1 MRTLL
6 LIIITALLSTLSLI
20 YAQLNNL
27 LPWFFALLNLPGTA
41 PTAVTDTL
49 SANGQP
55 CTTPRWDTIEHGQ
68 VFLSFTTETW
78 SIASWWCESRSTVCN
93 NWSRSVE
100 QEPLPAK
107 NCTLDTPKN
116 CEVGSFVFAHGTSQ
130 EFYSFDETKQAC
142 ESQTRNCTDG
152 EVDGDDTY
160 TYLSCPSSCPTQT
173 WWTIIWT
180 GTACPECPCLDK
192 QPEIKPVAVAPA
204 ADPKPEIK
212 KPTITTTTTTANK
225 PSIQPV
231 SAPLTTTSPNEPN
244 CPAPFGWARREP
256 GKQWTAY
263 KQAVAP
269 FGTECEQVSIVC
281 SFGSIRYWT
290 KGNAWDVALWVST
303 SCRVAEP
310 ANCESACGPIQN
322 GNQVVT
328 FWQSIIPYA
337 NGQVCN
343 DIKITS
349 TCSNGVLSPAAWSA
363 CSCQIAPPAACTA
376 PNGTK
381 VAHEWS
387 ITLYQ
392 EPSVQAVAWDGA
404 DTCLRQ
410 WRRCFNGT
418 FVDAGWNSSP
428 LTYQHAT
435 CTVIPPQ
442 E

>member
-1 MRTLL
+1 M
-6 LIIITALLSTLSLI
+6 SLI

-27 LPWFFALLNLPGTA
+27 LPWFFALLNLSGSA

-49 SANGQP
+49 SANGEP
-55 CTTPRWDTIEHGQ
+55 CTTPRWETVTHWQ
-68 VFLSFTTETW
+68 VFLSFASETW
-78 SIASWWCESRSTVCN
+78 SIANGWCVSRSTVCN
-93 NWSRSVE
+93 NWSRSAE

-107 NCTLDTPKN
+107 TCMVQDPAN
-116 CEVGSFVFAHGTSQ
+116 CELNGLIFANGNTR
-130 EFYSFDETKQAC
+130 EFYKSNTWD
-142 ESQTRNCTDG
+142 QTCLSEMRTCVDWTF
-152 EVDGDDTY
+152 DGDESFTE
-160 TYLSCPSSCPTQT
+160 LSCTSSANCPAWT
-173 WWTIIWT
+173 WWTTVWT
-180 GTACPECPCLDK
+180 WTTCPECPCLDK
-192 QPEIKPVAVAPA
+192 QPEIKPATE
-204 ADPKPEIK
+204 PKPEIK
-212 KPTITTTTTTANK
+212 KPTITTTTTTTTTANK
-225 PSIQPV
+225 PTIQPV
-231 SAPLTTTSPNEPN
+231 SAPLTATSPNEPN

-263 KQAVAP
+263 KQAIAP

-281 SFGSIRYWT
+281 SYGTIRYWT
-290 KGNAWDVALWVST
+290 KGNAWDVALWVSST
-303 SCRVAEP
+303 CRVAEP

-349 TCSNGVLSPAAWSA
+349 TCSNGVLSPAWWSS

-376 PNGTK
+376 PNGQT
-381 VAHEWS
+381 VAHEGS

-418 FVDAGWNSSP
+418 FVDVDWNPSA
-428 LTYQHAT
+428 LTFQYAT
-435 CTVIPPQ
+435 CNVIPPQ
-442 E
+442 G